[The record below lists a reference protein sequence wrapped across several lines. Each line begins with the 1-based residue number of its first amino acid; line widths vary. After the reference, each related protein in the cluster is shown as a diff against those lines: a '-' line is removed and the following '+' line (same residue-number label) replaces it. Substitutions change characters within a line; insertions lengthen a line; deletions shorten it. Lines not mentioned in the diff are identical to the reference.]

1 MASRFIEEC
10 QGWRG
15 YRPSLEGSIKNTR
28 HSTAEFAVA
37 AACEA
42 MRCAQGE
49 AVVVAGVAEH
59 MRAAAVAA
67 APAGGGV
74 AGVEGADVG
83 GVAGGGVAAY
93 MPVAN
98 YAELRC

>member
-1 MASRFIEEC
+1 
-10 QGWRG
+10 
-15 YRPSLEGSIKNTR
+15 
-28 HSTAEFAVA
+28 
-37 AACEA
+37 

-49 AVVVAGVAEH
+49 AVVVAGVVAEH
-59 MRAAAVAA
+59 MRAEAVAA
-67 APAGGGV
+67 APAGGGA

-83 GVAGGGVAAY
+83 AVAGAGVAAY